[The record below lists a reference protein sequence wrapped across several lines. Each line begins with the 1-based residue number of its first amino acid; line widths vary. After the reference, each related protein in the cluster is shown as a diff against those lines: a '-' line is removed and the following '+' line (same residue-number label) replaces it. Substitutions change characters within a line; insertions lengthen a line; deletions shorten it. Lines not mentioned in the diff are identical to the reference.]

1 VRKYAPH
8 KIGMT
13 IRRIS
18 VITEHTLVIN
28 DSVYINPEDLDDW
41 NSLTEQERENLAGES
56 PW

>member
-1 VRKYAPH
+1 MRKYAPH

-18 VITEHTLVIN
+18 VIMEHTLVIN